1 VSALVVACVLVPL
14 ATALGAALLGRRP
27 APQRALSLA
36 GVAAF
41 FGCALALLVE
51 VGRGGTLR
59 STMGGWPA
67 PFGIELVAD
76 PLGAGMVMITALMGA
91 AVLVFQLGDADPA
104 PASPALHPMV
114 HAMLAAVSGAFLTGD
129 LFNLYVWLELML
141 VSSLGLLVYRA
152 GTRHLEATLKYFVLN
167 AVGTLLL
174 LIGVAYLY
182 AATGHLGFGAL
193 AAAARGGDI
202 AALTP
207 FIVVVAIAFLVKAGA
222 FPLFSWLPASYH
234 TLPAPLL
241 ALFAGLL
248 TKVGVYALLRLFGGI
263 FPTTPSFVFEALAW
277 IAAATMLFGVLGA
290 AYHWD
295 MRRILA
301 FHIVSQI
308 GYMLLAVALASEAG
322 QRASIFYIVHHIV
335 VKANL
340 FFVAAL
346 IARHTGSYDLRRC
359 GGLFSARPA
368 LAGLFAVPA
377 LSLIGIPPL
386 SGFWAKLLV
395 IREALAQER
404 WALAAIAL
412 SVGLLTLYSMAK
424 IWLGAFWKKH
434 PSEGWAPPTDARL
447 GPAWVAAGALA
458 LVTLAIGLWPEPLLR
473 FAAYA
478 TEHLAA
484 TPPEALAP

>member
-1 VSALVVACVLVPL
+1 VSPLLVACVLVPL
-14 ATALGAALLGRRP
+14 ATGLGAALLGNRP
-27 APQRALSLA
+27 GAQRALSLA
-36 GVAAF
+36 GAAAF
-41 FGCALALLVE
+41 FGCAVGLLVR
-51 VGRGGTLR
+51 VGRDGPAR
-59 STMGGWPA
+59 VTMGGWPA

-76 PLGAGMVMITALMGA
+76 PLAAGMVVIAALMGA
-91 AVLVFQLGDADPA
+91 ATLVFQLGDADPA
-104 PASPALHPMV
+104 PDSPALHPLV

-129 LFNLYVWLELML
+129 LFNVYVWFELML

-152 GTRHLEATLKYFVLN
+152 ETRHLEATLKYFVLN

-174 LIGVAYLY
+174 LVGVAYLY

-193 AAAARGGDI
+193 ARAARVGDV

-207 FIVVVAIAFLVKAGA
+207 FIVVVSLAFLVKAGA
-222 FPLFSWLPASYH
+222 FPLFAWLPASYP

-248 TKVGVYALLRLFGGI
+248 TKVGVYALLRLLGGV
-263 FPTTPSFVFEALAW
+263 FPTTPAFVFEGLAW
-277 IAAATMLFGVLGA
+277 VAAATMLFGVLGA

-295 MRRILA
+295 IRRILA

-308 GYMLLAVALASEAG
+308 GYMLLGVALASAAG
-322 QRASIFYIVHHIV
+322 QRATIFYIVHHIV

-340 FFVAAL
+340 FLIAAL
-346 IARHTGSYDLRRC
+346 IARQTGSYDLRRS
-359 GGLFSARPA
+359 GGLFAARPA
-368 LAGLFAVPA
+368 LAALFAVPA

-395 IREALAQER
+395 VQEALAQGR
-404 WALAAIAL
+404 WVLAAIAL
-412 SVGLLTLYSMAK
+412 TVGLLTLYSMAK

-434 PSEGWAPPTDARL
+434 PDAAWTPPETARL
-447 GPAWVAAGALA
+447 GPAWVATGALA
-458 LVTLAIGLWPEPLLR
+458 VVTLGIGLAPEPLLG
-473 FAAYA
+473 FAAFA

-484 TPPEALAP
+484 VPPGAP